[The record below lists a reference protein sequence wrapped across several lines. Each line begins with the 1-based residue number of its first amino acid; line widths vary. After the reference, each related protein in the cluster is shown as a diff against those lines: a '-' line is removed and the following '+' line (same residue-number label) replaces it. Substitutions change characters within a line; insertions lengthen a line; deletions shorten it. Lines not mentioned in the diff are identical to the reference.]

1 MKGFSI
7 FLAVLIFLLA
17 AVSAVFSFFL
27 YEKRGQLV
35 DGWNDMAAKINAAA
49 VALDAGS
56 GTSVAAALTPSAM
69 DQTKYADLPKLL
81 PQLPD
86 LATKVITERDA
97 LANALVQLG
106 GILEMRGLNA
116 DQFEKLDAYPGA
128 LANLAGY
135 VSTYQARTNAIL
147 ARVAAS
153 AQALDANVSVDQLK
167 SSGYANAYQSL
178 DNRISYYKK
187 RHNVFNQRVQNI
199 ASAIGAQ
206 TPNLNEQGYE
216 SSLSSVV
223 SSAQSLKRQ
232 AVELDTNL
240 KNAQRSI
247 KNLEQV
253 VSEKNGQIENL
264 KTQLARKDKELL
276 RICRVLGLEAP
287 KEPMAEGSAAALQ
300 LVKTQEKGKVMDVDD
315 KFGFLVISLG
325 HKTRVEEPFGNR
337 INYVDPMI
345 PQGAVLT
352 IARNMPSGDAEYI
365 NKVKLVKVDDN
376 CSIGELVDN
385 QGGKRPKVGD
395 LVYFGDD
402 EIAKIV
408 KDRK

>member
-35 DGWNDMAAKINAAA
+35 DGWNDMAAKINATA

-56 GTSVAAALTPSAM
+56 GTSVASELTPSAM
-69 DQTKYADLPKLL
+69 DQTQYAALPGLIVKL
-81 PQLPD
+81 PE
-86 LATKVITERDA
+86 LATKVTAERDA
-97 LANALVQLG
+97 LATALAQVG
-106 GILEMRGLNA
+106 GTLEMRGLAA
-116 DQFEKLDAYPGA
+116 DQFQKLDSYSGNIAK
-128 LANLAGY
+128 LQSY
-135 VSTYQARTNAIL
+135 VSDYQTRTNAIL
-147 ARVAAS
+147 ARVSAS
-153 AQALDANVSVDQLK
+153 ARTLGADVSVDQLK
-167 SSGYANAYQSL
+167 SSGYANAYQTL
-178 DNRISYYKK
+178 DSRISYWRK
-187 RHNVFNQRVQNI
+187 RDGVFSQRVQNI

-206 TPNLNEQGYE
+206 TPGLGEQDYE
-216 SSLSSVV
+216 SGLNSVV
-223 SSAQSLKRQ
+223 NDAQALKRR
-232 AVELDTNL
+232 AVELDAGL
-240 KNAQRSI
+240 KDAQRSI

-253 VSEKNGQIENL
+253 VSEKNGQIEDL
-264 KTQLARKDKELL
+264 KAQRDRKDKELL

-300 LVKTQEKGKVMDVDD
+300 LVKDQEKGKVMDVDD

-325 HKTRVEEPFGNR
+325 RKTRVEEPFGNR

-345 PQGAVLT
+345 PEGAILT
-352 IARNMPSGDAEYI
+352 VARNMPSGEAEYI

-376 CSIGELVDN
+376 CSIGEPLDTK
-385 QGGKRPKVGD
+385 GGQRPKVGD
-395 LVYFGDD
+395 LVFFGDD